1 MPVGKLKE
9 FLDSQNIRYVT
20 LAHSTAYT
28 AQQIAALTHV
38 PGKEMAKTVILSM
51 DDALAMAVLPASYQV
66 DLAALK
72 AATGGKTVRLASEAE
87 FKDRFP
93 DCDTGAMP
101 PFGNLYGMAVFAEES
116 LAKDKEITFNAGS
129 HNELVR
135 LSYDDFQ
142 RLVKP
147 TVLKFSAEKASAPAA

>member
-38 PGKEMAKTVILSM
+38 PGREMAKTVILKM

-66 DLAALK
+66 DLSALK

>member
-1 MPVGKLKE
+1 
-9 FLDSQNIRYVT
+9 
-20 LAHSTAYT
+20 
-28 AQQIAALTHV
+28 
-38 PGKEMAKTVILSM
+38 VILRM

-66 DLAALK
+66 DLSALK

-147 TVLKFSAEKASAPAA
+147 TMLKFSAEKASAPAA

>member
-38 PGKEMAKTVILSM
+38 PGKEMAKTVILRM

-93 DCDTGAMP
+93 DCETGAMP

-147 TVLKFSAEKASAPAA
+147 TMLKFSAEKASAPAA

>member
-38 PGKEMAKTVILSM
+38 PGKEMAKTVILRM

-66 DLAALK
+66 DLSALK

-147 TVLKFSAEKASAPAA
+147 TMLKFSAEKASAPAA

>member
-1 MPVGKLKE
+1 MPLGKLKE
-9 FLDSQNIRYVT
+9 FLDRQNIRYVSV
-20 LAHSTAYT
+20 AHSTAYT

-38 PGKEMAKTVILSM
+38 PGKEMAKTVILRM

-66 DLAALK
+66 DIAALK
-72 AATGGKTVRLASEAE
+72 AASGAKTIRLASEAE

-93 DCDTGAMP
+93 DCETGAMP

-116 LAKDKEITFNAGS
+116 LSKDKDISFNAGS

-135 LSYDDFQ
+135 LSWDDFQ

-147 TVLKFSAEKASAPAA
+147 TLLKFSAERASAPAA